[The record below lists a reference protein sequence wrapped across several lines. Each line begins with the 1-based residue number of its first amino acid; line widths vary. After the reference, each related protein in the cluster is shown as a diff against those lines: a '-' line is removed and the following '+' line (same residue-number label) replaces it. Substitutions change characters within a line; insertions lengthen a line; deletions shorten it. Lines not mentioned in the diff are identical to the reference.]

1 MTAAEPV
8 AASSRPVLS
17 VVIVSYRC
25 KELLMQCL
33 ATIRVGADGMP
44 SQVIVIDNAS
54 DDGTVEEV
62 GEAFP
67 WVRLVSAP
75 GNIGFAAASNRGIE
89 LASGEH
95 VLLLNPDTLTPAGS
109 LRKAVEAL
117 EERPEVGM
125 LGCKLVQPDGSLD
138 HAAKRGFPTP
148 SSALAYFTGLSRLR
162 PRSPRLARYTAGHL
176 SPDEPALVD
185 AVNGAFML
193 VRRKALAEVGALDE
207 DFWLYMEDLD
217 WCYRFWQAGWP
228 VLYWP
233 GTEVV
238 HVKGGSA
245 TKNRSWRANRAFHR
259 GMWLFY
265 RKHYLPSRSPVV
277 SALVWLGVW
286 GKLGVSALRSLVAR
300 RSAAP

>member
-1 MTAAEPV
+1 MTA
-8 AASSRPVLS
+8 RPELS
-17 VVIVSYRC
+17 LVIVSYRC
-25 KELLMQCL
+25 LGLLTDCL
-33 ATIRVGADGMP
+33 ASLEAGAGGMP
-44 SQVIVIDNAS
+44 IEVIVIDNAS
-54 DDGTVEEV
+54 DDGTVEAV
-62 GEAFP
+62 GAAFP
-67 WVRLVSAP
+67 WVRLVAAP
-75 GNIGFAAASNRGIE
+75 ENIGFAAASNRGIE
-89 LASGEH
+89 MASGRH
-95 VLLLNPDTLTPAGS
+95 LLLLNPDTLTPPGS

-117 EERPEVGM
+117 DARPEVGM
-125 LGCKLVQPDGSLD
+125 LGCKLVLPDGGLD

-148 SSALAYFTGLSRLR
+148 GSALAYFTGLTKLR

-176 SPDEPALVD
+176 SPDEPSFVD

-193 VRRKALAEVGALDE
+193 VRREALAAVGELDE

-245 TKNRSWRANRAFHR
+245 TKNRSWRANHAFHR

-265 RKHYLPSRSPVV
+265 RKHYLSERSPLV
-277 SALVWLGVW
+277 SGLVWLAVW
-286 GKLGVSALRSLVAR
+286 GKLGLSAARSVAAR
-300 RSAAP
+300 RAAS